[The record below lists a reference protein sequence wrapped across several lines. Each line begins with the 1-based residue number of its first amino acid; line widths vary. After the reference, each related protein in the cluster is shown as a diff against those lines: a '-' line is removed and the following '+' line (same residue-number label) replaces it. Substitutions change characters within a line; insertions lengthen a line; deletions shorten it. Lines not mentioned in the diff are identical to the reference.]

1 MIARFTSLALVAAL
15 FATGA
20 TAPAFAQAPR
30 TRAVHTGDL
39 DLSTEAGVAQLNSRI
54 RRASVQVCGGYAHRD
69 LFEAKRV
76 DRCRKESIARTTSS
90 VERLVMNA
98 RSGQR
103 QAMLST
109 MDVESAR

>member
-1 MIARFTSLALVAAL
+1 MTARFTSLALVAAL

-30 TRAVHTGDL
+30 TKAVHTGDL
-39 DLSTEAGVAQLNSRI
+39 DLSTEAGVAQLNSRL
-54 RRASVQVCGGYAHRD
+54 RRATIAVCGGYAQRD
-69 LFEAKRV
+69 AYEISRV
-76 DRCRKESIARTTSS
+76 NRCRKESMARTTGA

-103 QAMLST
+103 QAMLSPV
-109 MDVESAR
+109 DVEAAR